1 MLSDELVHAA
11 RRGRL
16 VVFCSEPLAGPLSL
30 PAGVWIVT
38 GRTLLPGAV
47 RVRTAAQLEEGQL
60 RRLETGAVLEVGE
73 EAAWGTARRPTRLRE
88 WFDEVLRNRTVL
100 FVGSRPDWVEGHF
113 TGGPELAEALAEQA
127 TGTRALAPPPLPA
140 VTSRAAAWGLAALAA
155 VVAGLWLLLYT
166 AFSGAQ
172 NWRWIQLIPGGLTA
186 AAVLAALGPLGARAA
201 VGADLPAREWYART
215 LGRWTRWPRGPALA
229 AVLVGLALGPCWLAR
244 RNGRGS
250 FLLLYEPGVVSVEG
264 SAPLGAC
271 RAEEPCTLI
280 VPRPSHLHFEG
291 AEGGVCGLDFT
302 GSGAVL
308 FIDTQQEGCEP
319 FVSDDEMPPPRG

>member
-1 MLSDELVHAA
+1 MLPDELVYAA

-16 VVFCSEPLAGPLSL
+16 VVFCSEPLSGPLSL

-38 GRTLLPGAV
+38 DRTLLPAAV
-47 RVRTAAQLEEGQL
+47 RVWTAAQVEEGQL
-60 RRLETGAVLEVGE
+60 RRLEAGAVLEVGD
-73 EAAWGTARRPTRLRE
+73 EAAWGTPRRPTRLRE
-88 WFDEVLRNRTVL
+88 WFNEVLRKRTVL
-100 FVGSRPDWVEGHF
+100 FVGSRPDWVDAHF
-113 TGGPELAEALAEQA
+113 TGGPDWAEALARQA
-127 TGTRALAPPPLPA
+127 AGNRALAPPPLPA
-140 VTSRAAAWGLAALAA
+140 VTSRTGAWGLAALAVA
-155 VVAGLWLLLYT
+155 AAGLWLLLYA

-172 NWRWIQLIPGGLTA
+172 NWRWIQLIPGGLAA

-201 VGADLPAREWYART
+201 AGADLPAREWYART
-215 LGRWTRWPRGPALA
+215 LGRWTRWPRGPILAAGLVVLALA
-229 AVLVGLALGPCWLAR
+229 PWWLAR
-244 RNGRGS
+244 WNGRGT

-291 AEGGVCGLDFT
+291 AEGDVCGLDFT